1 MIIERVELE
10 NVLSHRRSIISL
22 GRGIIAIVGPN
33 GAGKTSII
41 DAITYALF
49 GTHSRDPR
57 SKKDSI
63 IRLGTHFARITL
75 DFTHNGRQ
83 YRIQKL
89 VSRQG
94 RTETRLFEISDGKPK
109 PVATTSSTV
118 LAELR
123 RILGIDPSVAERLV
137 ITRQGQIEE
146 IITNK
151 DKRLDIINSI
161 LRLKAIEK
169 AYDRL
174 PYIIRSLQ
182 KTVKYKKEAL
192 QREEERL
199 KQIKKDL
206 GELEKLQK
214 EAAEAKKLLEIREKK
229 YKELREQVDRL
240 NEELKDVEKR
250 LARLA
255 TLRDEYERARRE
267 LGELEEKIKALER
280 ARDELKAYEEKVSLV
295 EAKKRLLALLRRIE
309 PLRNEVNILNRE
321 AENLRRAI
329 AEKDSL
335 KPYVREYERLEEF
348 VKNNSDV
355 ERRYHLLNDE
365 INELERRIK
374 EVEKKIEHE
383 IKIVREKAKSIL
395 PFSPPESINEL
406 LESAHSLLDTL
417 RKQEEKLSAEKE
429 RLASDVAVSE
439 NRIRELEDKLEKLST
454 ARGVCPLCNRPL
466 SDEERV
472 QLIIKLR
479 REKEQADRRRREA
492 FGKLVQ
498 VSKQLE
504 KLREAVAEAEK
515 LVREVEVAAKTVQ
528 KLMSELEEHRK
539 RLKEKKSQLLEIY
552 ASYKEY
558 QEARERLEKLQ
569 EYVLRYKSLIYKE
582 SELHQLEKELS
593 VKQEQLEKELRELRE
608 VLRELQLSELPDIDE
623 LANEINEF
631 TENFAKLKERV
642 RTLEILE
649 HRRDYLI
656 SRLADLEK
664 ELRELRGLEETRVK
678 LLELLS
684 VKKRELEEIEEELIS
699 LRRRLAEIETRIKM
713 LEERRKEAASLENR
727 IQEMRRMLEN
737 YEKAQ
742 RALEK
747 IKRALS
753 PQGLPRIIREAAK
766 QRLEQSLTEMLNEF
780 NIDFDYVKLDE
791 DYNVYLVTRNGEKN
805 VQMLSGGERIAL
817 AIAYRLALARIIGG
831 RVESMIMDEPTVHLD
846 EERRRELIS
855 IIKQGLE
862 ATGLAQLVVVTHER
876 ELEEAADK
884 VVEVRRERDESR
896 VIERLPFASQLV
908 EA

>member
-10 NVLSHRRSIISL
+10 NVLSHRRSTISL

-57 SKKDSI
+57 SKKDNI

-83 YRIQKL
+83 YRVQKL

-94 RTETRLFEISDGKPK
+94 RTETRLYEISDGKPK
-109 PVATTSSTV
+109 PVATTTSTV
-118 LAELR
+118 LAELKK
-123 RILGIDPSVAERLV
+123 ILGIDPSVAEKLV

-151 DKRLDIINSI
+151 DRRLDIINSI
-161 LRLKAIEK
+161 LKLKAIEK

-182 KTVKYKKEAL
+182 KTIKYRKEAL

-199 KQIKKDL
+199 KQIRKEI
-206 GELEKLQK
+206 GELERLRS
-214 EAAEAKKLLEIREKK
+214 EAAEIKKLLEARERR
-229 YKELREQVDRL
+229 YKELKEQVDKL
-240 NEELKDVEKR
+240 NEERSDVEKR
-250 LARLA
+250 LARLTA
-255 TLRDEYERARRE
+255 LKGEYERTKKE
-267 LGELEEKIKALER
+267 VEELEKRIKDLEKAMN
-280 ARDELKAYEEKVSLV
+280 ELKAYEEKIPLI
-295 EAKKRLLALLRRIE
+295 EAKKKLLALLGRIE
-309 PLRNEVNILNRE
+309 PLRKEINVLEREV
-321 AENLRRAI
+321 ENLRRVVS
-329 AEKDSL
+329 EKDLL
-335 KPYVREYERLEEF
+335 KPYIREYERLEEF
-348 VKNNSDV
+348 VKNNADIESK
-355 ERRYHLLNDE
+355 YHLLNNE
-365 INELERRIK
+365 IRELERKIREIR
-374 EVEKKIEHE
+374 EKIGNE
-383 IKIVREKAKSIL
+383 IRIVRERAKSIL
-395 PFSPPESINEL
+395 PFSPPESIDEL

-417 RKQEEKLSAEKE
+417 KNQEEKLSAEKE
-429 RLASDVAVSE
+429 RLASDIAVLE
-439 NRIRELEDKLEKLST
+439 NRILELRDKIEKLST

-472 QLIIKLR
+472 QLIIRLR
-479 REKEQADRRRREA
+479 REKEQAEKKRKEA
-492 FGKLVQ
+492 FGRLVQ
-498 VSKQLE
+498 VSKQLK
-504 KLREAVAEAEK
+504 KLREAIVEAEK
-515 LVREVEVAAKTVQ
+515 LVRETEVAAKTIQ
-528 KLMSELEEHRK
+528 KLMDELERNEK
-539 RLKEKKSQLLEIY
+539 RIRERKSQLLEIY

-569 EYVLRYKSLIYKE
+569 EYVLRYKSLLYKE
-582 SELHQLEKELS
+582 SELQQLEKELNT
-593 VKQEQLEKELRELRE
+593 KQELLERELEELRE
-608 VLRELQLSELPDIDE
+608 VLTKLQLSKLPDVEE
-623 LANEINEF
+623 LTSEINEF
-631 TENFAKLKERV
+631 TQAFAALKERV
-642 RTLEILE
+642 RALEILKN
-649 HRRDYLI
+649 RYYYLV
-656 SRLADLEK
+656 SRLSDLENELK
-664 ELRELRGLEETRVK
+664 ELKGLEETRLK

-684 VKKRELEEIEEELIS
+684 SRKNELEEVEEELTN
-699 LRRRLAEIETRIKM
+699 LRRKLTEIETRIKV
-713 LEERRKEAASLENR
+713 LEERRKEAASLEKK
-727 IQEMRRMLEN
+727 IKEMRHMLEN

-791 DYNVYLVTRNGEKN
+791 DYNVYLVTRSGEKS

-817 AIAYRLALARIIGG
+817 AIAYRLALARIIGE
-831 RVESMIMDEPTVHLD
+831 RIESMIMDEPTVHLD

-884 VVEVRRERDESR
+884 VIEVRREQGESR
-896 VIERLPFASQLV
+896 VVERLPFASQLI